1 MTTTPNPGGAW
12 AGAVFRPMP
21 REFRVPFGVRL
32 GSLIGMMI
40 LAAVTATMIAFA
52 AFGFTLNWALGLI
65 MLAVAGF
72 MVALCLYVL
81 RDLRGK
87 WGLRITL
94 GTDAVTLALPSG
106 RSLIH
111 RPPAQHMT
119 IPYADIETIGTRLEA
134 YGSLGMEIMQRA
146 YVLHRKSGELIFLF
160 EERAL
165 ATALASSLFGD
176 VAAELA
182 KRAGV
187 ALKDVG
193 MAEGRGGLLC
203 TWGTHAPDWAA
214 PALSPE
220 RQRQLW
226 ARAGTTGAIT
236 AAAITTV
243 PGVWAGGLARR
254 RPGSEPPPA

>member
-1 MTTTPNPGGAW
+1 
-12 AGAVFRPMP
+12 
-21 REFRVPFGVRL
+21 VRL
-32 GSLIGMMI
+32 VSLIGTII
-40 LAAVTATMIAFA
+40 LAAVTAIMVVFA
-52 AFGFTLNWALGLI
+52 AFGFTLNWALGLF
-65 MLAVAGF
+65 MLAVTGF
-72 MVALCLYVL
+72 MAALCLYVL

-87 WGLRITL
+87 WGLRVAL
-94 GTDAVTLALPSG
+94 GTDAVALALPAG

-119 IPYADIETIGTRLEA
+119 IPYADVAAVETRLEA
-134 YGSLGMEIMQRA
+134 YGSLGMETMQRA

-176 VAAELA
+176 IAAELA

-187 ALKDVG
+187 ALKDLG

-203 TWGTHAPDWAA
+203 TWGMHAPDWAA

-226 ARAGTTGAIT
+226 TRAGMTGAIA

-243 PGVWAGGLARR
+243 PGVWAGGLGRR